1 MKSVIIALDDIS
13 KFNEIKKSFYK
24 TEYKVFNR
32 DLIYEDAIFDLIENT
47 KEKIEEQIIIINY
60 KIIENLKRFKRL
72 FNINKNIKI
81 YIFVEENLYVENL
94 KKEGFKNC
102 YDYQNLNKYF
112 IEKNVLNMQEISKK
126 QTVDKLKM
134 VKLELQ
140 KVTNCNSDFYNKNS
154 SEIIVI
160 TGEPKCGKTTLAK
173 LIIDK
178 IKRENN
184 NEKKVLYIN
193 LKNKYNYHNK
203 MDEIKDRYKV
213 DNVEY
218 KYDLREFINKNKID
232 IEDLFIKY
240 KNEYDFIVIDM
251 DYFLEIRYLK
261 VILYVA
267 NKIYFVVEPILG
279 EVRHSIYMLEFFYKN
294 EFITGREKVYFIFN
308 KYDYKSISIDILK
321 EVFNKFKIQCVIRR
335 KMKYRRILNKDINDE
350 YRIRRE

>member
-13 KFNEIKKSFYK
+13 KFNEIKKAFYK

-32 DLIYEDAIFDLIENT
+32 DLIYEDAIFDLIENS

-81 YIFVEENLYVENL
+81 YIFVEENLYVEKL

-102 YDYQNLNKYF
+102 YDYQSLNKYF

-126 QTVDKLKM
+126 QTVDKMKR

-184 NEKKVLYIN
+184 NDKKVLYIN
-193 LKNKYNYHNK
+193 LKNKYSYYNK
-203 MDEIKDRYKV
+203 IDEIKDKYKE

-251 DYFLEIRYLK
+251 DYFLEIRFLK

-267 NKIYFVVEPILG
+267 NKIYFVVEPILE

-321 EVFNKFKIQCVIRR
+321 EVFSKFKIQCVIRR